1 MNVERYG
8 ENGARI
14 AFGNEIS
21 GGLSARIRSFYSRL
35 RSLHLEGIVDII
47 PSFTTCLVIFDPSRV
62 SYETLVGSFPADA
75 GVEEGPQG
83 VAVHEIPVQYG
94 GEFGPDLEFVC
105 SYCGLTSDEVIE
117 IHTSS
122 VYTVFAVGFMP
133 GFPYLGPLDRR
144 LFAPRLE
151 TPRLVVPEG
160 SVGIAQLQ
168 TGIYPFDS
176 PGGWRI
182 IGKTGTQL
190 FDYRTPPYSLL
201 KIGDQVKFVRA
212 PGEGVT
218 EA

>member
-1 MNVERYG
+1 MKVERYG

-14 AFGNEIS
+14 VFGSAIS
-21 GGLSARIRSFYSRL
+21 GELSARIRSFYFRL
-35 RSLHLEGIVDII
+35 RSLQLEGIVDII
-47 PSFTTCLVIFDPSRV
+47 PSFTTCLVVFDPSKV
-62 SYETLVGSFPADA
+62 SYETLVRSFPADV

-83 VAVHEIPVQYG
+83 AAAHEIPVQYG

-105 SYCGLTSDEVIE
+105 SYCGLTSEDVIE
-117 IHTSS
+117 IHTSA

-182 IGKTGTQL
+182 IGKTDTKL
-190 FDYRTPPYSLL
+190 FDYRTRPYSLL

-212 PGEGVT
+212 PGEAVT
-218 EA
+218 ET